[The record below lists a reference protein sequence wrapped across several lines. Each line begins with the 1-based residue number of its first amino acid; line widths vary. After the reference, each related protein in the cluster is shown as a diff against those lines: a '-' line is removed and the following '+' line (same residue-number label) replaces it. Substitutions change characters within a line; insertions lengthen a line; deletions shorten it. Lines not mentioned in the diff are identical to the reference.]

1 MRKMNNA
8 GVLKLFEVHENE
20 TYILLVCEQLEGGE
34 LFQKLKNCPG
44 GYSENYVVQ
53 VMHNL
58 LSALSYIHKQ
68 GIIHRDI
75 KVMNCY

>member
-34 LFQKLKNCPG
+34 LF
-44 GYSENYVVQ
+44 
-53 VMHNL
+53 
-58 LSALSYIHKQ
+58 
-68 GIIHRDI
+68 
-75 KVMNCY
+75 